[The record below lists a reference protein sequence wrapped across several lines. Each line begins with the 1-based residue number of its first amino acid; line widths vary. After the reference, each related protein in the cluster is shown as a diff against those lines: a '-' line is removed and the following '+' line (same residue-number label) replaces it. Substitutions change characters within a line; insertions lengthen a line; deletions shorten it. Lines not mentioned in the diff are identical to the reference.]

1 MRLIS
6 SRLGWRGASLV
17 IAMLMLTGCLREQM
31 PESQVIARVNQD
43 EISIHQLNFALSRQL
58 TRNESL
64 PAQDELVEKLI
75 NRQISVQQAL
85 QNKLDR
91 RPDVMLRIEEARR
104 DILAAAY
111 AEEVVG
117 KLPPVNNELI
127 AHYYAEHPGLF
138 AERKVYRLREMVI
151 PLDSP
156 ALATSV
162 EMVNAGRSF
171 DSVLAMFRD
180 QRSQFTEQRVV
191 RPSEQLPI
199 DVVDRLHRLGKG
211 ASLSV
216 RLARGLVMYEVID
229 YESAPMSWE
238 RAQPIIKAHLDR
250 ERGSEQMRQVLA
262 QLRSTAQ
269 VERGALAK
277 QGR

>member
-6 SRLGWRGASLV
+6 SRLGWSGASLV

-117 KLPPVNNELI
+117 KLPPVNNELL
-127 AHYYAEHPGLF
+127 ARYYAEHPGLF

-171 DSVLAMFRD
+171 DSVLAMLRD
-180 QRSQFTEQRVV
+180 QRSQLTEQRVV

-250 ERGSEQMRQVLA
+250 DRGSEQMRQVLA